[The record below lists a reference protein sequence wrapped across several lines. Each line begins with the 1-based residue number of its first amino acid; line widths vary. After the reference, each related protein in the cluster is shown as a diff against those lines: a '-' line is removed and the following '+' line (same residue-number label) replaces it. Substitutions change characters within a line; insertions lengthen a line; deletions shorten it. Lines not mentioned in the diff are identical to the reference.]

1 MHISSQVFHQIEK
14 LYLAA
19 LLPLRQFT
27 VLSFKAADEFTI
39 VVVVVV
45 RLEDVL
51 ALVPAAE
58 FVLLLPKAN
67 RCICLITVAA

>member
-1 MHISSQVFHQIEK
+1 MHLSSQVFHQIEK

-27 VLSFKAADEFTI
+27 VLSFKAADEFTN
-39 VVVVVV
+39 VVVV